1 MTQRWRQGPAEG
13 VEECERQ
20 PTRDGVGGRR
30 HMKQAELDYRYQ
42 LVTTDTLK
50 LLVEE
55 DRQER

>member
-1 MTQRWRQGPAEG
+1 M
-13 VEECERQ
+13 EECERQ

-50 LLVEE
+50 LLVTAVEE